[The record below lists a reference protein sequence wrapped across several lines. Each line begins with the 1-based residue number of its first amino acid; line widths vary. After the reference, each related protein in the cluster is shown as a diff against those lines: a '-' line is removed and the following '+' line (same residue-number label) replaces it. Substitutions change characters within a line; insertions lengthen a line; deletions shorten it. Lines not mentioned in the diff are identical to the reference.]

1 MCSDETQAAI
11 TATSISKSY
20 RYYGTPLRQLAGALG
35 AKSLGQE
42 LVALQPLSFSIRRG
56 ESVAIV
62 GRNGS
67 GKSTL
72 LSLIAGTSTPTTGSV
87 ETFGRVVA
95 LLELGS
101 GFDPEFSGR
110 DNVYLNGH
118 ILGLSQQEI
127 DERFD
132 AIAAFA
138 DIGASIDRPVKT
150 YSSGMQMRLAFSVA
164 AHTDA
169 DVLIIDESLA
179 VGDAAFVQKCM
190 RFLRR
195 FTERGTLLF
204 VSHDMASVKALCNR
218 ALWLDRGTLMHDGA
232 AADVGDAYLASLYGQ
247 AETASHAIGARIAG
261 DTQKRIRLN
270 NHTPTPGDVAMQ
282 GFEFNPDC
290 EHFGDGAASLTQIEL
305 IDSTGQP
312 AAHLQGGE
320 QVTLRISGECTQ
332 EPPLENPI
340 LGFFVRDRLG
350 QALFGSNT
358 LARGQDRPTLGAGCS
373 LTASFTF
380 TMPRL
385 VTGSYAI
392 TAAIASGTQAEHTP
406 HDWRHEMMVFEVT
419 ASPFNHGIMDIL
431 MDEVVINYGAKN
443 DAA

>member
-1 MCSDETQAAI
+1 MCSENAI
-11 TATSISKSY
+11 IAEGISKTY
-20 RYYGTPLRQLAGALG
+20 RHYASPMRQLAGALG
-35 AKSLGQE
+35 MKHLGEQ
-42 LVALQPLSFSIRRG
+42 LTALAPLSFTIARG

-72 LSLIAGTSTPTTGSV
+72 LSLIAGTSTPTTGRV
-87 ETFGRVVA
+87 TTHGRVVA

-101 GFDPEFSGR
+101 GFDPNFSGR

-118 ILGLSQQEI
+118 ILGLSRAEI
-127 DERFD
+127 AARFD

-138 DIGASIDRPVKT
+138 DIGASLDRPVKT

-218 ALWLDRGTLMHDGA
+218 AIWLNNGALMHDGDA
-232 AADVGDAYLASLYGQ
+232 AEVGDAYLASLYGHIKQ
-247 AETASHAIGARIAG
+247 QERDDAPAPEQRSAHIHLRKHS
-261 DTQKRIRLN
+261 
-270 NHTPTPGDVAMQ
+270 PTPDPICAQ
-282 GFEFNPDC
+282 GFEFNPNSDG
-290 EHFGDGAASLTQIEL
+290 FGDGRAEL
-305 IDSTGQP
+305 ISIALIDAQGQP
-312 AAHLQGGE
+312 ITHLGGGE
-320 QVTLRISGECTQ
+320 QVRLRLCASNPKAE
-332 EPPLENPI
+332 PLEQPI

-358 LARGQDRPTLGAGCS
+358 VARGQERPALLQGQQLCAE
-373 LTASFTF
+373 FTF
-380 TMPRL
+380 IMPRL
-385 VTGSYAI
+385 VSGSYSI
-392 TAAIASGTQAEHTP
+392 TAALASGTQAEHTP
-406 HDWRHEMMVFEVT
+406 HDWRHAMLLFDVT
-419 ASPFNHGIMDIL
+419 ASPFNHGIMDLL
-431 MDEVVINYGAKN
+431 MDEVAITYERSS
-443 DAA
+443 